1 MDLNSQLNT
10 NFSFKKILII
20 VLVVLVC
27 VLIGIGLYLGFREVE
42 EPITV
47 EPDRTLVPDTNPI
60 KDAPP
65 KEVEQV
71 EALSKMVVHILKKRD
86 LSTRIEYD
94 IEVGLGEN
102 KTSSIVKATSS
113 TVFFDL
119 GSKKVINPNDIR
131 EKDTVVLYATGK
143 YTVGNLSAELIGLGD
158 DTSYSFARVIG
169 VNSEG
174 EASYIW
180 SLKNSVDRLYVDKT
194 TVITNGY
201 TGDPIYDSNLLKVGE
216 KVLFKGTVEVTEK
229 GNFIHCTEI
238 ITLGV

>member
-113 TVFFDL
+113 TVF
-119 GSKKVINPNDIR
+119 
-131 EKDTVVLYATGK
+131 
-143 YTVGNLSAELIGLGD
+143 LI
-158 DTSYSFARVIG
+158 
-169 VNSEG
+169 
-174 EASYIW
+174 
-180 SLKNSVDRLYVDKT
+180 
-194 TVITNGY
+194 
-201 TGDPIYDSNLLKVGE
+201 
-216 KVLFKGTVEVTEK
+216 
-229 GNFIHCTEI
+229 
-238 ITLGV
+238 